1 MSTMKP
7 INTRSIT
14 QITFLSLLLAITG
27 CNSSKD
33 NDTSSGGGGTST
45 ATTPTTPTTPPGTS
59 VSFAGTYTG
68 TATATAAALGL
79 TESETVPV
87 TIIIDQNGTV
97 TIQSGSDI
105 FPDVI
110 ALNGNTFATSQTFND
125 EKFGSATCSGTLSL
139 QGSINNSGLLTAT
152 LSSQSVSCNNIP
164 GIVTGSLQATRQ
176 G

>member
-27 CNSSKD
+27 CNSSSD

-45 ATTPTTPTTPPGTS
+45 TTTPTTPTTPPETS
-59 VSFAGTYTG
+59 VSLAGTYTG
-68 TATATAAALGL
+68 TATATASALGL
-79 TESETVPV
+79 TESETAPV
-87 TIIIDQNGTV
+87 TIIIDQNGRVTV
-97 TIQSGSDI
+97 QSDADI

-139 QGSINNSGLLTAT
+139 QGSIDNSGLLTAT
-152 LSSQSVSCNNIP
+152 LSSQSVSCNSIP
-164 GIVTGSLQATRQ
+164 GTVTGSLQANRQ